1 MQQPVREDRLGLPRL
16 DDIEPDP
23 DVADTSGADTLGLPD
38 AAKVAHRSS
47 LVGIEHLADPSK
59 PRASKQV
66 TI

>member
-23 DVADTSGADTLGLPD
+23 DVATGPETDTLGLPD
-38 AAKVAHRSS
+38 VGEVAHRPS
-47 LVGIEHLADPSK
+47 LAGIEHLVDPSK
-59 PRASKQV
+59 PRASKTV